1 MDLTKTRAI
10 ASDDNDVGQK
20 RHNLFSGVIGRI
32 NNAIKDGYYLEA
44 ITLEES
50 IICDRFASRFTY
62 LNEKNHPSLSQL
74 KKYTETNFYNI
85 LLGTITSGIE
95 EIEEDEEIIN
105 FCKTELKDWKNQ
117 RNESLHEMA
126 KLSDDSDKTFQE
138 KYDQLKDIATNGLE
152 IFRKAE
158 KLINKTKK

>member
-10 ASDDNDVGQK
+10 AADDNDVGQK

-62 LNEKNHPSLSQL
+62 LNEKNHPHL
-74 KKYTETNFYNI
+74 KKLNDLSKNKFYKIMLGQIYSNI
-85 LLGTITSGIE
+85 D
-95 EIEEDEEIIN
+95 EIEENDDIKL
-105 FCKTELKDWKNQ
+105 FCKNELKDWAIL

-138 KYDQLKDIATNGLE
+138 KYDQLKDIAINGLE